1 MRAWLAWGDSYLP
14 QSPGDLGHRLKRGIL
29 SAFDEGFRQ
38 VAVMGT
44 DTPAAT
50 SLRVLEGFEAC
61 VPGVLSMGPSLDGGF
76 YFLALSEPWPDLGPL
91 FDHGNWS
98 TQGTAQA
105 VVEGARRQGLE
116 VRYLALERDI
126 DTVEDLEACRL
137 ALEGRTI
144 A

>member
-1 MRAWLAWGDSYLP
+1 
-14 QSPGDLGHRLKRGIL
+14 
-29 SAFDEGFRQ
+29 
-38 VAVMGT
+38 MGT

-76 YFLALSEPWPDLGPL
+76 YFLALSEPRPDLGPL
-91 FDHGNWS
+91 FDHGIWS
-98 TQGTAQA
+98 TPETGQA
-105 VVEGARRQGLE
+105 VAEGARRQGLE

-126 DTVEDLEACRL
+126 DTVGDLEAHLRSF
-137 ALEGRTI
+137 EERTT